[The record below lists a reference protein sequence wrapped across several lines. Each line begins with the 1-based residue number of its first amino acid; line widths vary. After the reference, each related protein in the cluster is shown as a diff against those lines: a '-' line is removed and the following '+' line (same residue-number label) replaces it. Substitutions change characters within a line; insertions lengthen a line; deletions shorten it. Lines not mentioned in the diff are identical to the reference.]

1 MVNVYAW
8 PPVGFRS
15 FEWSVDQPVAKSRSL
30 WSNRRYISTTQRR
43 RRVATI
49 SVSAGTTMGA
59 GYMEA
64 LKRLLEGGTHL
75 VRLDSF
81 PLNPDEPEFP
91 DGVLNSEPFEW
102 LQGSGPDPLGWQA
115 LGGELR
121 WFNGPPVSAVSV
133 SPSGAI
139 PAWVEVSG
147 LPPSQIIAMPGQFV
161 TIYYGDPELS
171 VTRMIMAPVIS
182 DASGVA
188 IVKIEGERPANIR
201 RVHIGTQESSAFE
214 ALSIP
219 RAPRVVNSDWFYDW
233 SFLEVFE
240 DETAG
245 FVEVDP
251 WS

>member
-15 FEWSVDQPVAKSRSL
+15 FEWSVEQPVAKSRSL
-30 WSNRRYISTTQRR
+30 WSNRRYVSTTQRR

-75 VRLDSF
+75 VRLDSY

-102 LQGSGPDPLGWQA
+102 LEGAGPDPLGWQA
-115 LGGELR
+115 LGGDLR
-121 WFNGPPVSAVSV
+121 WFQSPPLLASAVS
-133 SPSGAI
+133 PPGAN
-139 PAWVEVSG
+139 PAWVQVDG
-147 LPPSQIIAMPGQFV
+147 LPPNELIAMPGQFV
-161 TIYYGDPELS
+161 TILSGDPEVKS
-171 VTRMIMAPVIS
+171 VRMILAPVMS
-182 DASGVA
+182 DASGSAA
-188 IVKIEGERPANIR
+188 IKFEGERPVNIR
-201 RVHIGTQESSAFE
+201 RVQIGTQESSAFE

-251 WS
+251 WN